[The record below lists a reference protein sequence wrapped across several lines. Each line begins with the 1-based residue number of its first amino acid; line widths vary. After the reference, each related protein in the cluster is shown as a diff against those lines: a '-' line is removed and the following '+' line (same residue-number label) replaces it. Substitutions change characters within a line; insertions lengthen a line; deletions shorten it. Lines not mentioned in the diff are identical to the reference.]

1 MSSFEFYVKNICR
14 YLIPKFVYELL
25 LNNKLNSIKLY
36 DKNYVL
42 NRVNYY
48 NKLSTSFN
56 LDDTACTF
64 PKFSLNGQPSKYFY
78 DFREYIVYFK
88 KDNKFRFIFE
98 DIVRIPDI
106 PTFVKSRKISDDNG
120 NSVLLKL
127 DKLRHYRLV
136 EDRLNFDD
144 KLDMAVFR
152 GPCYQK
158 HRQDFILNNYNLPKS
173 NFGDTRKSEI
183 GKPHSKEFMSIRE
196 QLKYKYIVSVEGNDV
211 ATNLKWIMN
220 SNSLCFMRKPQV
232 ETWFM
237 EGALIPN
244 YHYVLL
250 NDDYSDLLDKIN
262 YYNDNPEQAKE
273 IIKNANEYIN
283 QFKDKNLED
292 LISLMVMKK
301 YFDLQK
307 GC

>member
-1 MSSFEFYVKNICR
+1 MSSFTFYVKNICR
-14 YLIPKFVYELL
+14 YLIPKFVYESLL
-25 LNNKLNSIKLY
+25 TKKLGLIKLY
-36 DKNYVL
+36 DKDYVL

-48 NKLSTSFN
+48 NKLATNFN
-56 LDDTACTF
+56 LDDTSCTF
-64 PKFSLNGQPSKYFY
+64 SKFSLKGQPSKYFY

-88 KDNKFRFIFE
+88 KDNKFQFIFE

-106 PTFVKSRKISDDNG
+106 PTFVKSRKISNNNG

-127 DKLRHYRLV
+127 DKLRHYRMV
-136 EDRLNFDD
+136 KDRLDFDD
-144 KLDMAVFR
+144 KLGMAVFR
-152 GPCYQK
+152 GPCYQE
-158 HRQDFILNNYNLPKS
+158 HRQEFIFSNYNLPQS

-183 GKPHSKEFMSIRE
+183 GKPHYKGFMSIKE
-196 QLKYKYIVSVEGNDV
+196 QLRYKYIVSIEGNDV

-220 SNSLCFMRKPQV
+220 SNSLCFMRKPKV

-262 YYNDNPEQAKE
+262 YYNNNPEQAKQ
-273 IIKNANEYIN
+273 IIQNANAYVN
-283 QFKDKNLED
+283 QFKDDNLED
-292 LISLMVMKK
+292 LISLLVMKK
-301 YFDLQK
+301 YFDLQA
-307 GC
+307 